1 MTTKAQTQTPAQ
13 ATITGFSDAQ
23 LYAFAVLIWGST
35 SLAIK
40 FQLGIVPPA
49 VSVVW
54 RFLLAAAILFCYALY
69 RRLPLSFS
77 VSEHGWIAL
86 QGLTM
91 FGINYIGVY
100 VSEQTLPS
108 GLVAV

>member
-1 MTTKAQTQTPAQ
+1 MTTEAEARAPVQ
-13 ATITGFSDAQ
+13 AAIGGFSDAQ

-35 SLAIK
+35 WLAIK
-40 FQLGIVPPA
+40 FQLGLVPPA

-54 RFLLAAAILFCYALY
+54 RFLLAAAILFAYALWK
-69 RRLPLSFS
+69 RQPLAFRLSQ
-77 VSEHGWIAL
+77 HGWISF

-100 VSEQTLPS
+100 VSEE
-108 GLVAV
+108 